1 MRLWVKSG
9 LERDKRGGLP
19 TDNPHTPSNYAIPMR
34 PIFEKF
40 CFSGKPFSWS
50 SLNHQ
55 GHRKEWAIK
64 AKIFLKD
71 IQEKYRPGLRPRRL
85 FGRSQRSAS
94 LGGADPFFTTA
105 ICNTAWLIPGESLA
119 SIYQGS

>member
-1 MRLWVKSG
+1 
-9 LERDKRGGLP
+9 
-19 TDNPHTPSNYAIPMR
+19 MR

-55 GHRKEWAIK
+55 GRRKEWAIK
-64 AKIFLKD
+64 VKTFLKD

-94 LGGADPFFTTA
+94 LGEADPFFYDRY
-105 ICNTAWLIPGESLA
+105 L
-119 SIYQGS
+119 